1 MVDAACPVARA
12 ASRAHQST
20 TEQIV
25 GWRKIKSRS
34 NCQGT
39 LSKQMEK
46 AQREKLVRYDCEV
59 RVWAVREGRELFLS
73 RIASLWEG

>member
-1 MVDAACPVARA
+1 MLLAWLH

-34 NCQGT
+34 ICQGT

-59 RVWAVREGRELFLS
+59 RVWAVEKAGSSFCPE
-73 RIASLWEG
+73 